1 MYFQLRKHSCVMPPN
16 MQENKKQKE
25 ERNELLIEIRQVI
38 DQDISLNGK
47 EEASQKLRRCWETH
61 VSMWGHGIVCRWIP
75 HLAVGYV
82 EGWVLYVAVLDRNRT
97 VQQYISR
104 WCDFGGEWEFDKC

>member
-1 MYFQLRKHSCVMPPN
+1 MPPN

-47 EEASQKLRRCWETH
+47 EEASQKLRRC
-61 VSMWGHGIVCRWIP
+61 
-75 HLAVGYV
+75 
-82 EGWVLYVAVLDRNRT
+82 
-97 VQQYISR
+97 
-104 WCDFGGEWEFDKC
+104 